1 MMPEVLRDLSIIAI
15 LAHCLIMFMM
25 LYESRFS
32 RARTCAAL
40 IALYTVSAAVML
52 LVVHFFGIQTAGRVM
67 VLVCI
72 LPSFLL
78 FLFMAKNRGARFL
91 FTFCLVDTLMLVIL
105 ISSRLLDALLGDTGV
120 AMLLIRLLFPLLM
133 EYLLVNYI
141 RKPYLRLQRTAKK
154 GWLAY
159 SLLSVMF
166 YLTILIDTLYP
177 RIILER
183 TEEIPQ
189 LVMVLLLVP
198 AMYLTIFTAL
208 GRQLALA
215 AGQERQRALE
225 LQIKLTGDRLKLW
238 EDKER
243 SLNILKHDL
252 KHQVLLLD
260 DYIKNQQYEKAQAY
274 IGTLTEHIDKSV
286 PKNYCQNRA
295 VNVVLS
301 YYQSI
306 AQEKGVTLKAAVTLP
321 EALRVDETDLAV
333 IFSNALDNTIH
344 ALEGCP
350 DKTVSVKA
358 FTEADTLYLEIKN
371 PFRDSVIFED
381 GIPLSKHEQHGYGTR
396 SMAAIVERY
405 GGTYS
410 FSVEQGSFVF
420 RCSM

>member
-260 DYIKNQQYEKAQAY
+260 DYIKNQQYELSL
-274 IGTLTEHIDKSV
+274 IHI
-286 PKNYCQNRA
+286 
-295 VNVVLS
+295 
-301 YYQSI
+301 
-306 AQEKGVTLKAAVTLP
+306 
-321 EALRVDETDLAV
+321 
-333 IFSNALDNTIH
+333 
-344 ALEGCP
+344 
-350 DKTVSVKA
+350 
-358 FTEADTLYLEIKN
+358 
-371 PFRDSVIFED
+371 
-381 GIPLSKHEQHGYGTR
+381 
-396 SMAAIVERY
+396 
-405 GGTYS
+405 
-410 FSVEQGSFVF
+410 
-420 RCSM
+420 